1 MSSNLLVQFGW
12 NITSRVGEGEY
23 ACKRP
28 KSWMSGTNTMLSRW
42 ICFEFLPNKIKLQ
55 KSHHGCNPKS
65 LNLGYGM
72 HGHPNSRNRA
82 TPRLPPRPEIVEQGG
97 KGRSG
102 LGGDCTCSGHCGRAH
117 ASAPSLS
124 PHQPRCGSQPGDSTS
139 GERGGGPSM
148 GVVVMFG
155 GLRHLL
161 GPIQNTAP

>member
-65 LNLGYGM
+65 LNLGYGCM
-72 HGHPNSRNRA
+72 VHPKQSNPQVTFEARNS
-82 TPRLPPRPEIVEQGG
+82 G

-124 PHQPRCGSQPGDSTS
+124 PHQPRCGSQPGDTTS
-139 GERGGGPSM
+139 GVRGGGPSM